1 MPSQA
6 QKPIWWKIIVGM
18 LLIFVEVRN
27 HVHPSANLLK
37 ANNQAEQTGMYVT
50 MVAPELNQYGE
61 RLSGPD

>member
-1 MPSQA
+1 M
-6 QKPIWWKIIVGM
+6 GM

-50 MVAPELNQYGE
+50 MVALVLLGCWLVY
-61 RLSGPD
+61 SGVKPVWRKTFRS